1 MAKVFVLDGNQRP
14 SLAVVRSLGEKGV
27 DITVGDCIYPN
38 LSAASR
44 YCKKFVLYPSPYEN
58 VKDFRIAVIN
68 ELAREPYDVIIPMTD
83 ATIPI
88 ILKNRK
94 EIEKYT
100 TLPFVPYATYE
111 FASNKFK
118 LFKYAQEKGIP
129 IPHTIFVAPGEE
141 VPENLLHKLNY
152 PVVIKP
158 GKSRVVMDNKVVSA
172 GISYAQSLS
181 ELAEKIYNNGL
192 LRHVPFLIQEKID
205 GDGVGLFVLYEGG
218 EPKILF
224 SHRRLREKPPSGG
237 VSVLC
242 ESIALDPLV
251 KEYGLRILN
260 NLKWHGVAMVEFK
273 RSNTN
278 GLPYLMEINA
288 RFWGSLQLA
297 IDSGV
302 DFPFELYRMAMGK
315 RVTNDIPY
323 KIGQRCKWLL
333 GDLDHF
339 YLLLKTGK
347 YKEIKNSLLA
357 NWQMGASHF
366 VLRKEDPAPF
376 WVELKQYFKDNR

>member
-1 MAKVFVLDGNQRP
+1 MGKVFILDGNQRS

-27 DITVGDCIYPN
+27 DITVAECIYPN

-58 VKDFRIAVIN
+58 VEDFQMAIIN
-68 ELAREPYDVIIPMTD
+68 ELAREPYDIIIPMTD
-83 ATIPI
+83 TTMPI

-100 TLPFVPYATYE
+100 TLPFVSYSTYE

-118 LFKYAQEKGIP
+118 LFKYAQERGIP

-141 VPENLLHKLNY
+141 VPENFLHKLNY

-158 GKSRVVMDNKVVSA
+158 GKSRAIIGNKVISA
-172 GISYAQSLS
+172 GISYAQRPG
-181 ELAEKIYNNGL
+181 ELEEKIYNNGL
-192 LRHVPFLIQEKID
+192 LQHVPFLIQEKID
-205 GDGVGLFVLYEGG
+205 GEGVGLFVLYEEGK
-218 EPKILF
+218 PKILF

-251 KEYGLRILN
+251 KECGLKILN
-260 NLKWHGVAMVEFK
+260 DLKWHGVAMVEFK

-278 GLPYLMEINA
+278 GIPYLMEINA

-297 IDSGV
+297 IDSGIN
-302 DFPFELYRMAMGK
+302 FPFELYKMTMGMEIA
-315 RVTNDIPY
+315 DHIPY

-333 GDLDHF
+333 GNLDHF

-357 NWQMGASHF
+357 NWQIGASHS
-366 VLRKEDPAPF
+366 VLRKDDPAPF
-376 WVELKQYFKDNR
+376 WAELKQYFKGNG